1 MFEFKPYLL
10 CDSTSTVLQS
20 MVFIGSL
27 IGFFIIPFIADNL
40 GRRIA
45 MIISWITCTLGV
57 FLLTIANSVVMIAIG
72 YFLAGLGSNPAITL
86 CFSFINEQCLYKSR
100 QRYGVFVQIF
110 LALGESTIALMFV
123 PQGDWGW
130 RWVMVVLLA
139 MMAVMNGFLLYL
151 LETPKFF
158 FAKSL

>member
-1 MFEFKPYLL
+1 
-10 CDSTSTVLQS
+10 

-40 GRRIA
+40 GRKLA
-45 MIISWITCTLGV
+45 MQISWIICTVGV
-57 FLLTIANSVVMIAIG
+57 IILVFANSIFFIGAG

-110 LALGESTIALMFV
+110 LALGESTIALMFI
-123 PQGDWGW
+123 PQGVWGW
-130 RWVMVVLLA
+130 RYIMAVLLFMTA
-139 MMAVMNGFLLYL
+139 IMNIGIFYL
-151 LETPKFF
+151 LETPKFLF
-158 FAKSL
+158 SKSKPLTLEVLNKIAIINNRP